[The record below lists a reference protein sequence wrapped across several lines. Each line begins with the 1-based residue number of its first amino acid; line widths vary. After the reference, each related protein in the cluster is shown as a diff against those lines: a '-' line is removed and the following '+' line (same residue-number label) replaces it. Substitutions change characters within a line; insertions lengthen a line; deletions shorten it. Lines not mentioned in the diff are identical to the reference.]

1 VLVPALL
8 LLLFPPSPIYP
19 RGGDGPRPRKISE
32 PDEDLRRWPARVPP
46 VLETPGSEPNGGDVD
61 DEVDESDVEGKLLDM
76 GGAIRVIPPEPT
88 AAAAAAAAAAA
99 VTDVMSGDLRSR
111 SEATRAARLSTDTS
125 LRIVRGVIGGIE
137 ASSSSLLLLVVN
149 RPRETVS
156 PPVATESCRGTKSS
170 MFELLAVAATGPVA
184 AINGDEAEDEA
195 EPVTPWLGI
204 IRELDAEL
212 SLSSDAL
219 SVTPCCGAE
228 IRRRCK
234 VQQRM
239 SHT

>member
-1 VLVPALL
+1 
-8 LLLFPPSPIYP
+8 
-19 RGGDGPRPRKISE
+19 
-32 PDEDLRRWPARVPP
+32 
-46 VLETPGSEPNGGDVD
+46 VLETPGSEPNGGDDD

-76 GGAIRVIPPEPT
+76 GGAIRVIPPPI
-88 AAAAAAAAAAA
+88 AAAAAAAAA
-99 VTDVMSGDLRSR
+99 VTEVMSGDLRSR
-111 SEATRAARLSTDTS
+111 SGATRAARLSTDTS

-149 RPRETVS
+149 RPSDDVS

-184 AINGDEAEDEA
+184 AINGDEADDEA

-228 IRRRCK
+228 IRR
-234 VQQRM
+234 
-239 SHT
+239 SA